1 MGGRGNKPT
10 TEASKTQ
17 PSYRSTGNEM
27 KAELAAIRESIGSQH
42 CTTTPGQYGFR
53 NEERAWP
60 RGCADYLR
68 EGFGE
73 RCTHCFIWRRSGHFS
88 YNCWRS
94 RAKTGHISR
103 ETDWDYTLGTGSH
116 PEYAETVPN
125 TCEVWENRKCYRS
138 QRLLFTIP
146 C

>member
-1 MGGRGNKPT
+1 MNHSQKQAKPNLL
-10 TEASKTQ
+10 TEVQ
-17 PSYRSTGNEM
+17 EM

-42 CTTTPGQYGFR
+42 RTTTPDQYRFR
-53 NEERAWP
+53 NEERARP
-60 RGCADYLR
+60 RGCADCLR

-73 RCTHCFIWRRSGHFS
+73 RCTYCFIWWRSGHFS
-88 YNCWRS
+88 YNCRRS

-103 ETDWDYTLGTGSH
+103 ETDWDCTLGTGSN
-116 PEYAETVPN
+116 PEYYAETVLN

-138 QRLLFTIP
+138 PRLLFTMP